1 LKNTETIYGVHPV
14 RVLLERHPERVVAIR
29 LADRRDD
36 PRVRE
41 IEELARK
48 HGRPVQRADANALKH
63 SLGDVAHQG
72 VVAEISPLPPW
83 SEDDL
88 LDALQSVKDPLLLA
102 LDGVQDPH
110 NLGACLRTADACGAL
125 AVIVPRDRAAQVN
138 ATVRKV
144 AVGAAETTPV
154 VAVTNLVRTL
164 KLLKE
169 ASLWIVG
176 ADAEGAKP
184 AEGSMELRKGGTDEF
199 GHERFT
205 GVADQLAQEV
215 EKRINKEVRVTVL
228 GHVQRGGTPTAY
240 DRVLATRFGVEAM
253 DAVHQGDFGTMVA
266 LKGPDIVRVPLAD
279 AIRELKTVD
288 RRIYDAASVFF
299 G

>member
-1 LKNTETIYGVHPV
+1 LKSTETIYGVHPV
-14 RVLLERHPERVVAIR
+14 RVILERHPERVVTVR

-48 HGRPVQRADANALKH
+48 HGRQVQRIDAHALKQT
-63 SLGDVAHQG
+63 LGDVAHQG
-72 VVAEISPLPPW
+72 VAAEISPLTPW

-88 LDALQSVKDPLLLA
+88 LDALQTAKNPLLLA

-125 AVIVPRDRAAQVN
+125 AVVVPRDRAAQLT

-169 ASLWIVG
+169 AGLWVVG

-184 AEGSMELRKGGTDEF
+184 AHEADLKG
-199 GHERFT
+199 
-205 GVADQLAQEV
+205 A
-215 EKRINKEVRVTVL
+215 TVL
-228 GHVQRGGTPTAY
+228 VLGAEGAGLRHLTKQTCDWMVRLPQLGTVESLNVSVAAGMLLYEAVRQRTAPPT
-240 DRVLATRFGVEAM
+240 G
-253 DAVHQGDFGTMVA
+253 
-266 LKGPDIVRVPLAD
+266 
-279 AIRELKTVD
+279 
-288 RRIYDAASVFF
+288 
-299 G
+299 

>member
-1 LKNTETIYGVHPV
+1 LKSAETIYGVHAV
-14 RVLLERHPERVVAIR
+14 RVTLERHPERVVAVR
-29 LADRRDD
+29 FADKRDD

-48 HGRPVQRADANALKH
+48 HGRPVQRIDAHALKQM
-63 SLGDVAHQG
+63 LGDVAHQG

-88 LDALQSVKDPLLLA
+88 LEALQTARNPLLLA

-110 NLGACLRTADACGAL
+110 NLGACLRTSDACGVL
-125 AVIVPRDRAAQVN
+125 AVVVPKDRAAQLN

-169 ASLWIVG
+169 AGLWVVG
-176 ADAEGAKP
+176 ADAEGAKQAYEADLKGGTVLVLG
-184 AEGSMELRKGGTDEF
+184 AEGSGLRHLTRQTCDWMVRLPQLGTVESLNVSVAAGMLLYEAVRQRTGAAKG
-199 GHERFT
+199 
-205 GVADQLAQEV
+205 
-215 EKRINKEVRVTVL
+215 
-228 GHVQRGGTPTAY
+228 
-240 DRVLATRFGVEAM
+240 
-253 DAVHQGDFGTMVA
+253 
-266 LKGPDIVRVPLAD
+266 
-279 AIRELKTVD
+279 
-288 RRIYDAASVFF
+288 
-299 G
+299 

>member
-1 LKNTETIYGVHPV
+1 LKSTETIYGVHPV
-14 RVLLERHPERVVAIR
+14 RVLLERHPERVVAVR

-48 HGRPVQRADANALKH
+48 HGRQVQRIDSNALKQA
-63 SLGDVAHQG
+63 LGDVAHQG
-72 VVAEISPLPPW
+72 VVADISPLAPW

-88 LDALQSVKDPLLLA
+88 LDALQTAKNPLLLA

-125 AVIVPRDRAAQVN
+125 AVVVPRDRAAQLT

-169 ASLWIVG
+169 AGLWVVG

-184 AEGSMELRKGGTDEF
+184 AHEADLKGGT
-199 GHERFT
+199 
-205 GVADQLAQEV
+205 VL
-215 EKRINKEVRVTVL
+215 VL
-228 GHVQRGGTPTAY
+228 GAEGAGLRHLTKQTCDWMVRLPQLGTVESLNVSVAAGMLLYEAVRQRTA
-240 DRVLATRFGVEAM
+240 D
-253 DAVHQGDFGTMVA
+253 
-266 LKGPDIVRVPLAD
+266 
-279 AIRELKTVD
+279 
-288 RRIYDAASVFF
+288 S
-299 G
+299 